1 MITYLFQTIYLK
13 VHLYP
18 NDLRCHFFHILN
30 FHVIWR
36 LYLDYSV
43 LVYLSVSLLMF
54 HIALIIKALQN
65 ILISDKNQSPHT
77 VFLSQ
82 CFSTC
87 LCMLFFLFEFQY
99 QIVYLQ
105 KIACCYCYYIQ
116 FIINFGRTGFFFL
129 NNNYNPIKNK
139 GCLSICSN
147 LNQCHSRVF
156 KNFSFCRFVYFL
168 LNLLV
173 STAF

>member
-87 LCMLFFLFEFQY
+87 LCMLFF
-99 QIVYLQ
+99 YL
-105 KIACCYCYYIQ
+105 
-116 FIINFGRTGFFFL
+116 
-129 NNNYNPIKNK
+129 
-139 GCLSICSN
+139 
-147 LNQCHSRVF
+147 
-156 KNFSFCRFVYFL
+156 NFSIKLSVFCLGGGYRTIPNCQNASNQTSKIY
-168 LNLLV
+168 
-173 STAF
+173 AFYCMFIPQVKISF